1 MRTSLKVSRGVQ
13 LIGAVLLVAG
23 IVSCSQRG
31 DPSTMSRMFLVGFV
45 AIIGARIYEWMS
57 KE

>member
-1 MRTSLKVSRGVQ
+1 MRKSLKVSRGVQ
-13 LIGAVLLVAG
+13 LAGCALVVMG
-23 IVSCSQRG
+23 IVSCSTRG

-45 AIIGARIYEWMS
+45 AIIGARVYEWLT

>member
-13 LIGAVLLVAG
+13 LLGAVLLVAG
-23 IVSCSQRG
+23 IVSCSNRG
-31 DPSTMSRMFLVGFV
+31 DTSTMSQMFLFGLV
-45 AIIGARIYEWMS
+45 AIIGARVYEWLT

>member
-13 LIGAVLLVAG
+13 LIGALLLVAG

-31 DPSTMSRMFLVGFV
+31 DPSTMSRMFLIGLV
-45 AIIGARIYEWMS
+45 AIIGGRIYEWMS